1 LFRAL
6 LHSARPLKKGQSKGS
21 GTPGGH
27 FAEDIMRIRL
37 AVCSLIVALVGAVV
51 ATPALAQG
59 RGRDEAKQ
67 GQGRAKKAAPPAR
80 ATVVV
85 QYGFTPRDREIITRY
100 YTQRASGL
108 PPGLAKRQGALPPG
122 LEKQI
127 RRNGTLPPGL
137 QKQIQP
143 FPADLDRQLTR
154 LPDGYL
160 RVIVGTDVAV
170 YRSTTQKIMDVIR
183 DIVR

>member
-1 LFRAL
+1 
-6 LHSARPLKKGQSKGS
+6 
-21 GTPGGH
+21 
-27 FAEDIMRIRL
+27 MRIRL
-37 AVCSLIVALVGAVV
+37 AVCGLIVALLGAIV

-59 RGRDEAKQ
+59 RGRGQAKQ
-67 GQGRAKKAAPPAR
+67 GQSAAKKAAPPAK

-85 QYGFTPRDREIITRY
+85 QYGFAPRDREIITTY
-100 YTQRASGL
+100 YRQRASGL

-122 LEKQI
+122 LEKQL

-143 FPADLDRQLTR
+143 FPADLDRQLSP
-154 LPDGYL
+154 LPAGYH
-160 RVIVGTDVAV
+160 RVIVGTNVVV
-170 YRSTTQKIMDVIR
+170 YRSTTQKVMDVIR